1 MNNDSDIDVQTS
13 MLWKEDLAVISLAP
27 VIGTVHEGGEKDVYV
42 WSTKDTSSSSILG
55 SDYLTSYATV
65 VRSRSHPRIHR

>member
-1 MNNDSDIDVQTS
+1 

-27 VIGTVHEGGEKDVYV
+27 VIGTVHEGGEKDVCV
-42 WSTKDTSSSSILG
+42 VNKDTSSSSILG

-65 VRSRSHPRIHR
+65 VTSRGWRITSSFETKPLRDDYR